1 LDGSWLEAGE
11 SQAGGFGEARF
22 GSQDMKRGIY
32 LLPIMGFAAL
42 AFFLFKSLWSPPP
55 DLVPSALLNK
65 PAPRLVLPG
74 LDDKSAAFTPAD
86 LAAGH
91 VSVVNVFASWCAPC
105 RTEADQLTELA
116 KLPGVVLYGMTQ
128 KDKPEAT
135 RAFLEEVGNP
145 FTRISRDDDG
155 RASIEW
161 GVYGVPET
169 YVVDG
174 KGIIRLKYVG
184 PLSDDVLKTQLVPA
198 IKAAQANP

>member
-1 LDGSWLEAGE
+1 MNRWITIAPV
-11 SQAGGFGEARF
+11 AA
-22 GSQDMKRGIY
+22 
-32 LLPIMGFAAL
+32 FALL
-42 AFFLFKSLWSPPP
+42 AFFLFKSLWSPAP
-55 DLVPSALLNK
+55 DVLPSALINK

-74 LDDKSAAFTPAD
+74 LDAQSAAFTPAD
-86 LAAGH
+86 LTKGH

-105 RTEADQLTELA
+105 RLEAAQLDVLA
-116 KLPGVVLYGMTQ
+116 KLPGVAVYGLAQ
-128 KDKPEAT
+128 KDKPAAT
-135 RAFLEEVGNP
+135 RAFLDEVGNP
-145 FTRISRDDDG
+145 FARVARDDDG

-184 PLSDDVLKTQLVPA
+184 QLTEAALAEQVVPA

>member
-1 LDGSWLEAGE
+1 MNRW
-11 SQAGGFGEARF
+11 
-22 GSQDMKRGIY
+22 I
-32 LLPIMGFAAL
+32 PIVPIAAFAVL
-42 AFFLFKSLWSPPP
+42 AFFLFKSLWSPSP
-55 DLVPSALLNK
+55 DTIPSALINK

-74 LDDKSAAFTPAD
+74 LDAQSAAFTPAD
-86 LAAGH
+86 LTNGH

-105 RTEADQLTELA
+105 RLEAAQLDSLS
-116 KLPGVVLYGMTQ
+116 KLPGVAVYGLAQ
-128 KDKPEAT
+128 KDKPAAT
-135 RAFLEEVGNP
+135 RAFLDEVGNP
-145 FTRISRDDDG
+145 FARIARDDDG

-184 PLSDDVLKTQLVPA
+184 QLTEDVLAQQVVPA